1 MTLAQVV
8 YQISTDGDFA
18 ARMHSDPEGALAEKG
33 FKLSADELSSLLSVF
48 KREMREIGELIYKAG
63 GWN

>member
-18 ARMHSDPEGALAEKG
+18 ARMHLDPEGALAEKG
-33 FKLSADELSSLLSVF
+33 FSLSTDELSSLLTVF
-48 KREMREIGELIYKAG
+48 KQEVKKIDDLIYKAQ
-63 GWN
+63 WR